1 MKKLI
6 ACALA
11 GALLTLAGCAAKPA
25 DSGDNAGKPV
35 IVTTVF
41 PAYDMAR
48 AVFADDAEIV
58 MLLKP
63 GMESHTYDPS
73 ARDIVKIS
81 SCDLFI
87 YNGGES
93 DAWVDN
99 ILSSAEGVETFR
111 MTACVDALEEELSEG
126 MQADEEHDHE
136 HEHDEVDHGE
146 AEYDEHV
153 WTSPKNELLI
163 LQGLFG
169 KAVELFPEK
178 ADVFA
183 ARAEAYGQ
191 EITALD
197 EAFTKLF
204 DGEERPFIFGDRFPL
219 LYFFKEYGLS
229 YYAAFPGC
237 GSEVEPS
244 AQTVTFLLEKL
255 RGGGTV
261 PAVFCIELSNRK
273 LAHTLADE
281 AGLSVVEFHTCHNIT
296 ADDFAAGETWVSL
309 MKRNYDALSAALDK
323 KE

>member
-35 IVTTVF
+35 IVTTIF

-99 ILSSAEGVETFR
+99 ILSSAEGVVTFR
-111 MTACVDALEEELSEG
+111 MTACVDALEEELTEG
-126 MQADEEHDHE
+126 MQADGEHDHD
-136 HEHDEVDHGE
+136 EHDHDE

-153 WTSPKNELLI
+153 WTSPKNELAI
-163 LQGLFG
+163 LQGLLG
-169 KAVELFPEK
+169 KAEELFPEK
-178 ADVFA
+178 AEAFA

-204 DGEERPFIFGDRFPL
+204 DGEERAFIFGDRFPL
-219 LYFFKEYGLS
+219 LYFFKEYGLR

-244 AQTVTFLLEKL
+244 AQTVTFLIEKL
-255 RGGGTV
+255 RGGEVV

-323 KE
+323 KD